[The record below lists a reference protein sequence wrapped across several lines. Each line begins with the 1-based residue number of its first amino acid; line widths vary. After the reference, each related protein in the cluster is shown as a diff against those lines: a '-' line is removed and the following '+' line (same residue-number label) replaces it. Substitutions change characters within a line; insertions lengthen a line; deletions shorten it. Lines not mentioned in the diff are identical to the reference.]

1 MENISKALLIA
12 AGMLIVMML
21 LTLVIIGYNKI
32 SFYYEL
38 QHESIIVEQLDKFNK
53 QFQNYSGKVIR
64 GNELISLMNK
74 IIDYNA
80 SQSYQEGIE
89 YKPIKVKIHIGSEH
103 IDEFRYKIDGDRLGV
118 SNDNLK
124 IDSNGDI
131 TNTGVGGANDWES
144 DKKLV
149 EITNTPTHLIN
160 DIAKPAGIN
169 DLTDTQ
175 LQKLTMEISSILMRD
190 EDERKTENQQK
201 ENRRIRAIVLKNIL
215 KFEIG
220 KVGNTKPG
228 ITYDIILNNDY
239 IATTR
244 SRKN

>member
-74 IIDYNA
+74 IIDYNT

-103 IDEFRYKIDGDRLGV
+103 IDELRYEIDG
-118 SNDNLK
+118 
-124 IDSNGDI
+124 
-131 TNTGVGGANDWES
+131 
-144 DKKLV
+144 
-149 EITNTPTHLIN
+149 
-160 DIAKPAGIN
+160 
-169 DLTDTQ
+169 
-175 LQKLTMEISSILMRD
+175 
-190 EDERKTENQQK
+190 
-201 ENRRIRAIVLKNIL
+201 NRCK
-215 KFEIG
+215 
-220 KVGNTKPG
+220 
-228 ITYDIILNNDY
+228 
-239 IATTR
+239 
-244 SRKN
+244 